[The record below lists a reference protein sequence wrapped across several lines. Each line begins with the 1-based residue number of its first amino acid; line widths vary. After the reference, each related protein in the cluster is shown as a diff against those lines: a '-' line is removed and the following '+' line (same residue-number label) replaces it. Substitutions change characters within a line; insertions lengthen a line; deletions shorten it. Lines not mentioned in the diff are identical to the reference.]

1 MTPLSRQILTHVT
14 PLGEGEPITAK
25 GLLHLGNRAAV
36 DQALTRLA
44 RRGQLMRIGRGLYVR
59 PVATRFGAR
68 APAAEKVVQAL
79 GRAFGEVVVQ
89 NGAAIANGLGW
100 TTQVPVRPVYLTSG
114 PSRRLSL
121 GKQKV
126 ELRHALPWQ
135 LAEPGTRV
143 GDVLRALGWMGRAR
157 AASAVAQL
165 AQTLG
170 PSEMTQLAALRTVA
184 PGWLAQTVSDAI
196 VARG

>member
-1 MTPLSRQILTHVT
+1 MTPLSRQILTQVS
-14 PLGEGEPITAK
+14 PLSEGEPITAK

-59 PVATRFGAR
+59 PVTTRFGAR
-68 APAAEKVVQAL
+68 APTAEKVVQAL

-89 NGAAIANGLGW
+89 TGATIANNLGL

-121 GKQKV
+121 GKQTV

-135 LAEPGTRV
+135 LVEPGTRA
-143 GDVLRALGWMGRAR
+143 GDALRALGWMGKKR

-165 AQTLG
+165 ARTLG
-170 PSEMTQLAALRTVA
+170 PSEMTQLAALRAIA
-184 PGWLAQTVSDAI
+184 PGWLAQTVSDAM

>member
-14 PLGEGEPITAK
+14 ALGEGEPITAK
-25 GLLHLGNRAAV
+25 GLLHLGARAAV
-36 DQALTRLA
+36 DKALTRLA
-44 RRGQLMRIGRGLYVR
+44 RRGELMRIARGLYVR
-59 PVATRFGAR
+59 PVATRFGPR

-89 NGAAIANGLGW
+89 SGATIANGLGL
-100 TTQVPVRPVYLTSG
+100 TTQVPIRPVYLTSG
-114 PSRRLSL
+114 PSRRLTL

-126 ELRHALPWQ
+126 EVRHAPPWQ
-135 LAEPGTRV
+135 LVEPGTQA

-165 AQTLG
+165 ARTLG

-184 PGWLAQTVSDAI
+184 PGWLAQTVSDAM

>member
-1 MTPLSRQILTHVT
+1 MNPLSRQILTHATVS
-14 PLGEGEPITAK
+14 GEGEPVTAK

-44 RRGQLMRIGRGLYVR
+44 RRGQLMRIARGLYVL
-59 PVATRFGAR
+59 PVSTRFGTR
-68 APAAEKVVQAL
+68 APSAAKVVQAL

-89 NGAAIANGLGW
+89 HGAAIANGLGL
-100 TTQVPVRPVYLTSG
+100 TTQVPLRLIYLTSG
-114 PSRRLSL
+114 TSRNLSL

-135 LAEPGTRV
+135 LVEPGTYA

-157 AASAVAQL
+157 AASAVTQL
-165 AQTLG
+165 ARTLG

-184 PGWLAQTVSDAI
+184 PGWLAQTVSDAM
-196 VARG
+196 VAHG

>member
-1 MTPLSRQILTHVT
+1 MTTLSRQILAHASA
-14 PLGEGEPITAK
+14 LGEGEPITAK
-25 GLLHLGNRAAV
+25 GLLHLGARAAV

-59 PVATRFGAR
+59 PISTRFGAR
-68 APAAEKVVQAL
+68 APAVEKVVQAL

-89 NGAAIANGLGW
+89 NGAAIANGLGL

-114 PSRRLSL
+114 PSRRLTL

-135 LAEPGTRV
+135 LVEPGTHA
-143 GDVLRALGWMGRAR
+143 GDVLRALGWMGRGR
-157 AASAVAQL
+157 AASVIAQL
-165 AQTLG
+165 AQTLA
-170 PSEMTQLAALRTVA
+170 PSEMTQLAALRTLA
-184 PGWLAQTVSDAI
+184 PGWLAQTVSDAM

>member
-1 MTPLSRQILTHVT
+1 MTPLSRQIVTHVT
-14 PLGEGEPITAK
+14 ALGEGEPITAK
-25 GLLHLGNRAAV
+25 GLLHLGNRAGV

-44 RRGQLMRIGRGLYVR
+44 RRGELMRIARGLYVR
-59 PVATRFGAR
+59 PIATRFGPR
-68 APAAEKVVQAL
+68 APAAEKVVQEL

-89 NGAAIANGLGW
+89 SGAAIANGLGL

-114 PSRRLSL
+114 PSRRLTL

-135 LAEPGTRV
+135 LVEPGTHA

-157 AASAVAQL
+157 AASAVVQL
-165 AQTLG
+165 ARTLG

-184 PGWLAQTVSDAI
+184 PGWLAQTVSDAM
-196 VARG
+196 VARA

>member
-1 MTPLSRQILTHVT
+1 MNPLSRQILAHVT
-14 PLGEGEPITAK
+14 PFGEGEPITAK

-44 RRGQLMRIGRGLYVR
+44 RRGELMRIARGLYVR
-59 PVATRFGAR
+59 PVATRFGPR

-89 NGAAIANGLGW
+89 NGAAIANGLGL
-100 TTQVPVRPVYLTSG
+100 TSQVPVRPVYLTSG

-135 LAEPGTRV
+135 LVEPQTRA
-143 GDVLRALGWMGRAR
+143 GDVLRALGWMGRGR
-157 AASAVAQL
+157 APSAVAQL
-165 AQTLG
+165 AQTLA

-184 PGWLAQTVSDAI
+184 PGWLAQTVSDAM